1 METADFRGLACPLP
15 VVRCRDLLRA
25 GAKDLRLLVDNEPAV
40 DNVSRFLRGQGFA
53 VSVAQEGPA
62 CWSLTASA
70 DEAAGQPPA
79 APEAR
84 PAASAA
90 KNGPRTLALITTP
103 TLGRGDDGLGAKLM
117 TNFLTTLPE
126 LGSHLWRVILINGG
140 VTLAATPGPALEALQ
155 RLAADGVSV
164 LVCGTCLT
172 HYGLLEAKAVG
183 ETSNMLDIVTSLYL
197 ADYIIRP

>member
-79 APEAR
+79 APEMLAR
-84 PAASAA
+84 YAITAPMPEATYSAS
-90 KNGPRTLALITTP
+90 
-103 TLGRGDDGLGAKLM
+103 
-117 TNFLTTLPE
+117 
-126 LGSHLWRVILINGG
+126 SSSCCV
-140 VTLAATPGPALEALQ
+140 
-155 RLAADGVSV
+155 
-164 LVCGTCLT
+164 
-172 HYGLLEAKAVG
+172 
-183 ETSNMLDIVTSLYL
+183 
-197 ADYIIRP
+197 

>member
-79 APEAR
+79 GSPPRCLCGKKR
-84 PAASAA
+84 PAY
-90 KNGPRTLALITTP
+90 P
-103 TLGRGDDGLGAKLM
+103 GAY
-117 TNFLTTLPE
+117 
-126 LGSHLWRVILINGG
+126 HH
-140 VTLAATPGPALEALQ
+140 AHPGQ
-155 RLAADGVSV
+155 G
-164 LVCGTCLT
+164 
-172 HYGLLEAKAVG
+172 
-183 ETSNMLDIVTSLYL
+183 
-197 ADYIIRP
+197 